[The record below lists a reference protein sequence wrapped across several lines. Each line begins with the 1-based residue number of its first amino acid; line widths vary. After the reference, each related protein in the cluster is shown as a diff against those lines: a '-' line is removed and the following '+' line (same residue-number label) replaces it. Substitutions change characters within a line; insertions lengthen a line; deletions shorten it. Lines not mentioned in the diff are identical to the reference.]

1 MIPPRVVISAD
12 DFGLSEAV
20 NEGVER
26 AHRDGVL
33 SSASLMVAGDAAE
46 DAVRRARRLPGLL
59 VGLHLVAIEGRA
71 VLPPAAIPDLV
82 DAQGWFGSD
91 QLRRGLKYFFRP
103 VVRRQLAAE
112 IAAQFDAFAATG
124 LTLAHADAH
133 KHMHLHPV
141 VGALLLRE
149 GARHGLRRVRVPR
162 EPAAVLA
169 ACGTRVGPG
178 ARALAAWTRLLRWQ
192 VRRAGMAASDAV
204 FGIAWSGA
212 MTEARVLALPA
223 RLPAGDSEI
232 YFHPA
237 ERRDATLDRL
247 MPGYQHEA
255 ELAALLSP
263 AVREALRRCAGAP

>member
-1 MIPPRVVISAD
+1 MIISAD

-33 SSASLMVAGDAAE
+33 ASASLMVAGDAAG
-46 DAVRRARRLPGLL
+46 DAVRRARLMPDLR

-71 VLPPAAIPDLV
+71 VLPPAEIPDLV

-91 QLRRGLKYFFRP
+91 QVRRGLNYFFRP
-103 VVRRQLAAE
+103 RLRRQLAAE

-141 VGALLLRE
+141 VGRLMLRE
-149 GARHGLRRVRVPR
+149 GARYGLRRVRVPM
-162 EPAAVLA
+162 EPPAVLA
-169 ACGTRVGPG
+169 ACGTEVGPG
-178 ARALAAWTRLLRWQ
+178 ALALAAWTRLLRRQ
-192 VRRAGMAASDAV
+192 VRRAGMTASDAV
-204 FGIAWSGA
+204 FGNAWSGA
-212 MTEARVLALPA
+212 MTEARVLALLA
-223 RLPAGDSEI
+223 RLPAGESEI

-237 ERRDATLDRL
+237 ARRDALLDRL
-247 MPGYQHEA
+247 MPTYQPEM
-255 ELAALLSP
+255 ELATLLSP
-263 AVREALRRCAGAP
+263 MVREALRATLEHVPR